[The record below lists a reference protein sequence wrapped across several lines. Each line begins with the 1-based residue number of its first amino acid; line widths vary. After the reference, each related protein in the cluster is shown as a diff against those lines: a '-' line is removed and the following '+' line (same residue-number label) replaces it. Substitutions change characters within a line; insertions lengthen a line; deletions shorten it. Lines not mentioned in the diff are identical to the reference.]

1 VIYSSLEQ
9 ENPQQNQAQIRQARQ
24 SLTLFFAVLVPMSIG
39 LETLLITGNTLFLV
53 AVLFA
58 WTPAIASIV
67 ARLLRREGFADVSF
81 HLRGGHGLW
90 AILFALGFPLGVG
103 AIAYGIAWTTG
114 LAEFIVPTIGIT
126 WATLA
131 IVILFA
137 VGEEVGWRGFLLTR
151 LIEADLPC
159 PILMSG
165 LIWSAWHIPLILE
178 GGYAA
183 GFSPVLSVIIF
194 VLGVTS
200 VSYVFAYLRLKTG
213 SVWTAIVLHSAWNT
227 IIQFGFDPATTGE
240 MARLW
245 IGESGILL
253 NLVLFVAALMISR
266 DRLVQSFSQTLTH
279 QETQ

>member
-1 VIYSSLEQ
+1 
-9 ENPQQNQAQIRQARQ
+9 
-24 SLTLFFAVLVPMSIG
+24 
-39 LETLLITGNTLFLV
+39 V

-58 WTPAIASIV
+58 WTPAIASIM

-81 HLRGGHGLW
+81 HLRGRHGLW
-90 AILFALGFPLGVG
+90 AISFALVFPLGVG

-114 LAEFIVPTIGIT
+114 LAEFTVPIIGIT
-126 WATLA
+126 WVTLA

-137 VGEEVGWRGFLLTR
+137 VGEEIGWRGYLLTR

-178 GGYAA
+178 GGYAT
-183 GFSPVLSVIIF
+183 GFSPVLSVIMF
-194 VLGVTS
+194 VFGVTS
-200 VSYVFAYLRLKTG
+200 VSYIFAYLRLKTG

-245 IGESGILL
+245 VGESGILL

-266 DRLVQSFSQTLTH
+266 NRLVQSFSQILTH
-279 QETQ
+279 QENP